1 MDLGPAEVHD
11 LTLAAPGEQQKAN
24 DVRLLPP
31 AFPGLPV
38 EDTVQT
44 ADLLARQEARE
55 PGSAVGP
62 DALRGVLLDVA
73 ASDREV
79 HDLPEKVE
87 RMVGIAGSGAAEG
100 IEPAPEPSRV
110 DTVEPLRSEGG
121 KNAACE
127 QGPDARFCRRFV
139 SFEMSLLPLALDE
152 LPQQRD
158 RVRRR
163 GLLVRLV
170 GGLSREAFPAGL
182 GDAHR

>member
-1 MDLGPAEVHD
+1 MASTVPGRNMKAGLAVGQNECVVMDLGPAEVHD
-11 LTLAAPGEQQKAN
+11 FTLAAPGEQQKAN
-24 DVRLLPP
+24 DVRLLPA

-38 EDTVQT
+38 ENPVQT
-44 ADLLARQEARE
+44 ADLLSRQEARE

-110 DTVEPLRSEGG
+110 DTVEPLRPGVV
-121 KNAACE
+121 K
-127 QGPDARFCRRFV
+127 
-139 SFEMSLLPLALDE
+139 
-152 LPQQRD
+152 
-158 RVRRR
+158 RRR
-163 GLLVRLV
+163 GD
-170 GGLSREAFPAGL
+170 E
-182 GDAHR
+182 